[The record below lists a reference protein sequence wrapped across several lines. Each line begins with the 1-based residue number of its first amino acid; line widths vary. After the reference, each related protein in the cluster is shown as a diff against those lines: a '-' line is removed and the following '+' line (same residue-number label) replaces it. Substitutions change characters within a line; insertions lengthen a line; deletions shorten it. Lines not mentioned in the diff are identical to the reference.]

1 MGLQSGEKKQVNT
14 GFRSII
20 YLYTGAKGVKYQVES
35 EKKKSLWKE
44 KVKKEDRAIRIR
56 WENCWTSYQQLQ

>member
-35 EKKKSLWKE
+35 EKKKSL
-44 KVKKEDRAIRIR
+44 
-56 WENCWTSYQQLQ
+56 